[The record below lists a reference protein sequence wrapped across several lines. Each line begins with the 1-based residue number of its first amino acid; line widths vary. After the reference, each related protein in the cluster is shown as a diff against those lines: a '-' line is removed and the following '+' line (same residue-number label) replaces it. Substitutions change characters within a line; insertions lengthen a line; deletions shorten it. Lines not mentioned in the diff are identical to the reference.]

1 MAHGLAGNWQTLF
14 GLRALLGFAE
24 GSANPAGMK
33 ATARMVSGH
42 ERGLAGGF
50 FNMGASLGS
59 MLAAPLVAWAI
70 LTHSWQFAFV
80 LTGADRPRVGR
91 ALAGLLRPPARHRA
105 LSPAERDYILCG
117 QESHLAGDGTPAI
130 ATLLRQR
137 NFWGIA
143 IPRFLADPT
152 WGTLT
157 FWLPLYLTTVR
168 GFDLKQIA
176 HVRVAAVPRGGPRL
190 HVRRRDQP
198 HAAEVR
204 RHAPDR
210 RAAQRVHASARCM
223 MMGVAFAGTVQNP
236 YVAVALLS
244 LAGFAHQ
251 TLSVT
256 VITMAS
262 DLFKRNEVATVAGMA
277 GTCGNAGVLIFS
289 LLMGALVARIGYTPF
304 FIGLAALDL
313 LGAVVLWTRRA
324 RHRGSEVSARCRVA
338 IRNPILRGFNPD
350 PSIVRVGERL
360 LHRDV
365 DLRVVPGRADPS
377 LARPRALAAGDAA
390 AEARQSAR
398 HARRPRFVRRL
409 GAVSDASRRAV
420 PSGLH
425 RREALRPILG
435 GRRAGRIAARFPQLP
450 GDQRRRSTATGPSRF
465 T

>member
-1 MAHGLAGNWQTLF
+1 MKGIRGLRWWMMGLLMVGSIINYLTRSTLAVAAPTVLKDLDISTQQYSWILSAFQFAIMLQPLCGYVMDTVGLKLGFAIFAIAWSFVSMAHGVAGSWQTLF

-33 ATARMVSGH
+33 ATSEWFPAT

-70 LTHSWQFAFV
+70 LMHSWQFAFV
-80 LTGADRPRVGR
+80 LTGAIGLTWV
-91 ALAGLLRPPARHRA
+91 ALWLMFYQSPSKHRA
-105 LSPAERDYILCG
+105 LSALERDHILSG
-117 QESHLAGDGTPAI
+117 QEHHLAGQGRPSI
-130 ATLLRQR
+130 AVIVRQR

-176 HVRVAAVPRGGPRL
+176 MFAWLPFLAADLGCMFGGTVSITL
-190 HVRRRDQP
+190 QKYAGMGLINARRC
-198 HAAEVR
+198 AFTVGAL
-204 RHAPDR
+204 
-210 RAAQRVHASARCM
+210 M
-223 MMGVAFAGTVQNP
+223 MTGVALVGTVENP

-262 DLFKRNEVATVAGMA
+262 DLFRRSEVATVAGMA

-289 LLMGALVARIGYTPF
+289 LLMGALVTSIGYAPF
-304 FIGLAALDL
+304 FVGLAALDL
-313 LGAVVLWTRRA
+313 LGAVILWTVVRERPPQTMA
-324 RHRGSEVSARCRVA
+324 AVA
-338 IRNPILRGFNPD
+338 
-350 PSIVRVGERL
+350 
-360 LHRDV
+360 
-365 DLRVVPGRADPS
+365 
-377 LARPRALAAGDAA
+377 
-390 AEARQSAR
+390 
-398 HARRPRFVRRL
+398 
-409 GAVSDASRRAV
+409 
-420 PSGLH
+420 
-425 RREALRPILG
+425 
-435 GRRAGRIAARFPQLP
+435 
-450 GDQRRRSTATGPSRF
+450 
-465 T
+465 

>member
-1 MAHGLAGNWQTLF
+1 MLTKLWGLRWWMMGLLMLGSVINYLTRATLAVAAPSVLKDLDITTQQYSWILSAFQFAIMLQPLCGYVMDSVGLKLGFAIFAIAWSFVSMAHGLANNWQALF

-33 ATARMVSGH
+33 ATSEWFPAA

-80 LTGADRPRVGR
+80 LTGVIGFAWV
-91 ALAGLLRPPARHRA
+91 ALWMLFYQSPSKHKA
-105 LSPAERDYILCG
+105 LSPEERDHILSG
-117 QESHLAGDGTPAI
+117 QESHLAGEGKPSFRTI
-130 ATLLRQR
+130 LGQR

-176 HVRVAAVPRGGPRL
+176 MFAWLPFLAADLGCMFGGTISIALQKRGVGL
-190 HVRRRDQP
+190 INARRG
-198 HAAEVR
+198 AFTVGALL
-204 RHAPDR
+204 
-210 RAAQRVHASARCM
+210 
-223 MMGVAFAGTVQNP
+223 MMGVAFVGTVDSP

-262 DLFKRNEVATVAGMA
+262 DLFKRSEVATVAGMA
-277 GTCGNAGVLIFS
+277 GTCGNAGVLVFS
-289 LLMGALVARIGYTPF
+289 LLMGALVTRIGYTPF

-313 LGAVVLWTRRA
+313 LGAVLLWTLVRERR
-324 RHRGSEVSARCRVA
+324 
-338 IRNPILRGFNPD
+338 PD
-350 PSIVRVGERL
+350 TI
-360 LHRDV
+360 
-365 DLRVVPGRADPS
+365 
-377 LARPRALAAGDAA
+377 AA
-390 AEARQSAR
+390 AA
-398 HARRPRFVRRL
+398 
-409 GAVSDASRRAV
+409 
-420 PSGLH
+420 
-425 RREALRPILG
+425 
-435 GRRAGRIAARFPQLP
+435 
-450 GDQRRRSTATGPSRF
+450 
-465 T
+465 

>member
-1 MAHGLAGNWQTLF
+1 LTKLWGLRWWMMGLLMLGSIINYLTRATLAVAAPSVLKDLDITTQQYSWILSAFQFAIMLQPLCGYVMDSVGLKLGFAIFAIAWSFISMAHGLAASWQTLF

-33 ATARMVSGH
+33 ATSEWFPAA

-80 LTGADRPRVGR
+80 LTGVIGLAWV
-91 ALAGLLRPPARHRA
+91 ALWLAFYQSPSTHKA
-105 LSPAERDYILCG
+105 LSPEERTYILSG
-117 QESHLAGDGTPAI
+117 QESHLAGEGKPSFSTILA
-130 ATLLRQR
+130 QR

-176 HVRVAAVPRGGPRL
+176 MFAWLPFLAADLGCMFGGTISIALQKRGVGL
-190 HVRRRDQP
+190 INARRT
-198 HAAEVR
+198 AFTVGALL
-204 RHAPDR
+204 
-210 RAAQRVHASARCM
+210 
-223 MMGVAFAGTVQNP
+223 MMGVAFVGIVDSP

-262 DLFKRNEVATVAGMA
+262 DLFKRSEVATVAGMA
-277 GTCGNAGVLIFS
+277 GTCGNAGVLLFS
-289 LLMGALVARIGYTPF
+289 LLMGALVTRIGYTPF

-313 LGAVVLWTRRA
+313 LGAAVLWTLVRERR
-324 RHRGSEVSARCRVA
+324 
-338 IRNPILRGFNPD
+338 PD
-350 PSIVRVGERL
+350 TI
-360 LHRDV
+360 
-365 DLRVVPGRADPS
+365 
-377 LARPRALAAGDAA
+377 AA
-390 AEARQSAR
+390 AA
-398 HARRPRFVRRL
+398 
-409 GAVSDASRRAV
+409 
-420 PSGLH
+420 
-425 RREALRPILG
+425 
-435 GRRAGRIAARFPQLP
+435 
-450 GDQRRRSTATGPSRF
+450 
-465 T
+465 